1 MQETSGRPPKR
12 ERLAQ
17 AVIDQMRA
25 RIERGALVVGA
36 QLPTEQQ
43 LEQEFGVSRTVV
55 REAITEL
62 RAAGLVQPMQG
73 KGVFVCEPQMERLR
87 LTPGE
92 VQNIPETLELLELRL
107 GIESEAAAIAAYR
120 RSAEQEGRLRI
131 AYEQMAGLMAGQQ
144 PTVEADFTF
153 HMRVAEATNNRFYVQ
168 VLTHFGAR
176 AIPRGQ
182 FPTLP
187 EARDPQYLAGV
198 LAEHAEILEA
208 IGEQDSERAR
218 SAMRAHLLA
227 SQRRYRR
234 LAGR

>member
-1 MQETSGRPPKR
+1 MSEIIGRPPRR

-17 AVIDQMRA
+17 ALIDQMRS
-25 RIERGALVVGA
+25 RIERGDLAVGA
-36 QLPTEQQ
+36 QIPTEQQ

-62 RAAGLVQPMQG
+62 RAAGLVKPIQG
-73 KGVFVCEPQMERLR
+73 KGVFVSEPQVKRLR

-107 GIESEAAAIAAYR
+107 GIEAEGAAIAAYR
-120 RSAEQEGRLRI
+120 RSAEQEGRIRS
-131 AYEQMAGLMAGQQ
+131 AFEQMARLIDSQQ
-144 PTVEADFTF
+144 PTVEADFSF
-153 HMRVAEATNNRFYVQ
+153 HMRVAEATNNRFYTE
-168 VLTHFGAR
+168 VLGHFGAR

-187 EARDPQYLAGV
+187 DALDPQYLAEV
-198 LAEHAEILEA
+198 LAEHAEILDA

-218 SAMRAHLLA
+218 AAMRVHLLA
-227 SQRRYRR
+227 SQRQYRR